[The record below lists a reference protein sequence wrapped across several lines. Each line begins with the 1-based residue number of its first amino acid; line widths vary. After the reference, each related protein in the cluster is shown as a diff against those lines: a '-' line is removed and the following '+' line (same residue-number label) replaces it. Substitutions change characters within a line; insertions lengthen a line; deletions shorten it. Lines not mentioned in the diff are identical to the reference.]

1 MEGARHLACAR
12 RQQRQHQYAPCILCA
27 SAPSTGCAPL
37 LSHARFAVEYVTTI
51 VGALVLYLLSSLGTF
66 EFATTDASASDAER
80 LLLLVTVNVLPE
92 VLIDS
97 GCILTETEAGLG
109 PMHLHYW
116 RTMSPLTVVVK
127 AAICLCVTAAVLTAC
142 LVAPP

>member
-1 MEGARHLACAR
+1 M
-12 RQQRQHQYAPCILCA
+12 CA
-27 SAPSTGCAPL
+27 SSAASR
-37 LSHARFAVEYVTTI
+37 ARFAVEYVTTI

-80 LLLLVTVNVLPE
+80 LLLLVAVNVLPE

-116 RTMSPLTVVVK
+116 RTMSPLTVLVK
-127 AAICLCVTAAVLTAC
+127 AAVGFYVTAFVLAAC
-142 LVAPP
+142 LVVPP

>member
-1 MEGARHLACAR
+1 V
-12 RQQRQHQYAPCILCA
+12 PLCA
-27 SAPSTGCAPL
+27 TAVCASSAASR
-37 LSHARFAVEYVTTI
+37 ARFAVEYVTTI

-80 LLLLVTVNVLPE
+80 LLLLVAVNVLPE

-116 RTMSPLTVVVK
+116 RTMSPLTVLVK
-127 AAICLCVTAAVLTAC
+127 AAVCLFVTAFVLAAC